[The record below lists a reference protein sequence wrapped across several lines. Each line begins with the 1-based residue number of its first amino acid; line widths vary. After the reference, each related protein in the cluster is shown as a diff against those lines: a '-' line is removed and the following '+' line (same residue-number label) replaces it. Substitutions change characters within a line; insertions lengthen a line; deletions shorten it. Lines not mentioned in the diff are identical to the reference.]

1 MALGL
6 GQMLIGGLIGSQMFG
21 GKEKEQQ
28 VRMKGGWSPPNQQP
42 TQVASNNT
50 QQGQQGQQGQGGFG
64 GIISG
69 FSNSLFKGMSQEQ
82 VARLGIGFNSMTL
95 RPNADVAAS
104 FQKTIDN
111 VSITKGINNA
121 VIALRKMGRPHLAD
135 LVEGRSLSV
144 SDAMKYALDDQ
155 ASLKDNKS
163 MLAILRKNSPNL
175 SEDQN
180 AQLMDLA
187 DILEADPSMNTEV
200 WKAYMDITG
209 LTSGDEK
216 TYALGLSEIMTHQGK
231 DDVDPETG
239 LSREGQHYQIQTNK
253 ATGDITKVWLDSFGE
268 TLAQKDER
276 EKNAKIIAMDETK
289 ATEMGHAAQ
298 NEAQDLMSQV
308 QLFEQALQYVDDGA
322 LSGWLQNKLYAID
335 DRTALLR
342 GIQNKLGI
350 SVINSATFG
359 ALSEREMQMAMATN
373 LNLSLPPAKLR
384 KMILEQI
391 RVRRKLAME
400 FNDRAL
406 MLLTE
411 GDGRYSTFAVN
422 MAKRQ
427 KLHNAVVWEKLRPE
441 EITALMAIGIDR
453 EAYKDKDYTWR
464 RKWFD
469 ARTN

>member
-6 GQMLIGGLIGSQMFG
+6 GQMLGMGLLSQFMGGFGNNEKKKQLGGQQMRAG
-21 GKEKEQQ
+21 GGQQ
-28 VRMKGGWSPPNQQP
+28 GIMDIAKLQAQQ
-42 TQVASNNT
+42 Q
-50 QQGQQGQQGQGGFG
+50 QQGQVANNQQGFMGGLS
-64 GIISG
+64 GI
-69 FSNSLFKGMSQEQ
+69 SNSMFRGMSPEQ
-82 VARLGIGFNSMTL
+82 VARLGMGFNAMTL
-95 RPNADVAAS
+95 NPNAGLQAS

-111 VSITKGINNA
+111 ASLTKGITNA

-135 LVEGRSLSV
+135 LVESRSLSV
-144 SDAMKYALDDQ
+144 ADAMKYALDDQ
-155 ASLKDNKS
+155 ASLKDNTS
-163 MLAILRKNSPNL
+163 MLTILRKNP
-175 SEDQN
+175 DN

-209 LTSGDEK
+209 LTGEDGK
-216 TYALGLSEIMTHQGK
+216 TFALGVSEIMTHQGK
-231 DDVDPETG
+231 TEIDPETG
-239 LSREGQHYQIQTNK
+239 KSRQGQHYQIQTDK

-322 LSGWLQNKLYAID
+322 LSGWLQNKLVAID

-373 LNLSLPPAKLR
+373 LNLSLPPAELR
-384 KMILEQI
+384 EMILEQI

-441 EITALMAIGIDR
+441 EIEKLLAGGIDR
-453 EAYKDKDYTWR
+453 EAYMDTDYTWR
-464 RKWFD
+464 RAFFD
-469 ARTN
+469 ERTN

>member
-21 GKEKEQQ
+21 GKEMVNKEPQPQ
-28 VRMKGGWSPPNQQP
+28 MKGGWSPPNQQQP

-50 QQGQQGQQGQGGFG
+50 QQGQGGFG
-64 GIISG
+64 DIMSG

-95 RPNADVAAS
+95 RPDASLAAS

-180 AQLMDLA
+180 SQLMDLA
-187 DILEADPSMNTEV
+187 EMLEADPSMNTEV

-209 LTSGDEK
+209 LTGEDGKE
-216 TYALGLSEIMTHQGK
+216 YALGLSEIMTHQGK
-231 DDVDPETG
+231 ELVDG
-239 LSREGQHYQIQTNK
+239 VNREGQHYQIQTDK
-253 ATGDITKVWLDSFGE
+253 GSGDITKVWLDSFGE
-268 TLAQKDER
+268 TLLQKQDRER
-276 EKNAKIIAMDETK
+276 INEELIADKEKARLKG
-289 ATEMGHAAQ
+289 TEAY
-298 NEAQDLMSQV
+298 EMSRKFRSQL
-308 QLFEQALQYVDDGA
+308 QLFEQALSLTEDGA
-322 LSGWLQNKLYAID
+322 LSGFLANALVAPD
-335 DRTALLR
+335 SATALLR
-342 GIQNKLGI
+342 GIQNELGI

-373 LNLSLPPAKLR
+373 LNLKLPPDELR
-384 KMILEQI
+384 EMILEQI
-391 RVRRKLAME
+391 KVRTKLAQDFEAMAE
-400 FNDRAL
+400 R
-406 MLLTE
+406 LLVGENRTWSDFVE
-411 GDGRYSTFAVN
+411 YMIEESARHD
-422 MAKRQ
+422 
-427 KLHNAVVWEKLRPE
+427 AVVWEQLRPD
-441 EITALMAIGIDR
+441 EIEKLLASGIDR
-453 EAYKDKDYTWR
+453 EAYKDTDYTWR
-464 RKWFD
+464 RKFFD
-469 ARTN
+469 ARGEE

>member
-6 GQMLIGGLIGSQMFG
+6 GQMLGMGLLSQFMGGFGNNEKKKQLGGQQMRAGAG
-21 GKEKEQQ
+21 GQQ
-28 VRMKGGWSPPNQQP
+28 GVMDAAKLQ
-42 TQVASNNT
+42 ALK
-50 QQGQQGQQGQGGFG
+50 QQGQVANNQQGFMGGLS
-64 GIISG
+64 GI
-69 FSNSLFKGMSQEQ
+69 SNSMFKGMSPEQ
-82 VARLGIGFNSMTL
+82 VARLGMGFNAMTL
-95 RPNADVAAS
+95 NPNAGLQAS

-111 VSITKGINNA
+111 ASLTKGITNA

-135 LVEGRSLSV
+135 LVESRSLSV
-144 SDAMKYALDDQ
+144 ADAMKYALDDQ
-155 ASLKDNKS
+155 ASLKDNTS
-163 MLAILRKNSPNL
+163 MLTILRKNP
-175 SEDQN
+175 DN

-209 LTSGDEK
+209 LTGEDGK
-216 TYALGLSEIMTHQGK
+216 TFALGVSEIMTHQGK
-231 DDVDPETG
+231 TEIDPVTKK
-239 LSREGQHYQIQTNK
+239 SRQGQHYQIQTDK
-253 ATGDITKVWLDSFGE
+253 ATGDITKVWLDSYGE
-268 TLAQKDER
+268 TLEQKDER

-289 ATEMGHAAQ
+289 ATEMGHSAQ
-298 NEAQDLMSQV
+298 DQAQDLMSQV

-322 LSGWLQNKLYAID
+322 LSGWLQNKLVAID

>member
-21 GKEKEQQ
+21 GKDKEEQP
-28 VRMKGGWSPPNQQP
+28 RMKGGWSPPNQQQP
-42 TQVASNNT
+42 TQVASNT
-50 QQGQQGQQGQGGFG
+50 TQQGQGGFG

-95 RPNADVAAS
+95 RPDASLAAS
-104 FQKTIDN
+104 FQNTIDN

-121 VIALRKMGRPHLAD
+121 VIALRKMDRPHLAD

-155 ASLKDNKS
+155 ASLKDNTS
-163 MLAILRKNSPNL
+163 MLAILRKNPDNL

-187 DILEADPSMNTEV
+187 DMLEADPSMNTEV

-216 TYALGLSEIMTHQGK
+216 TYALGLSEIMTHQGTGEI
-231 DDVDPETG
+231 DPVTKK
-239 LSREGQHYQIQTNK
+239 SREGQHYQLQTNK
-253 ATGDITKVWLDSFGE
+253 ADGTVTKVWLDSFGE
-268 TLAQKDER
+268 TLAQTDER
-276 EKNAKIIAMDETK
+276 ERNAKAIEKDEAK

-298 NEAQDLMSQV
+298 DQATDLMTQV
-308 QLFEQALQYVDDGA
+308 QLFEQALLYVEDGA
-322 LSGWLQNKLYAID
+322 LTGWLQKKLPAIN

-350 SVINSATFG
+350 QIINSATFG

-373 LNLSLPPAKLR
+373 LDLDLAPKELR
-384 KMILEQI
+384 EMILEQI

-441 EITALMAIGIDR
+441 EITALMEIGVDR
-453 EAYKDKDYTWR
+453 EAYMDKD
-464 RKWFD
+464 
-469 ARTN
+469 